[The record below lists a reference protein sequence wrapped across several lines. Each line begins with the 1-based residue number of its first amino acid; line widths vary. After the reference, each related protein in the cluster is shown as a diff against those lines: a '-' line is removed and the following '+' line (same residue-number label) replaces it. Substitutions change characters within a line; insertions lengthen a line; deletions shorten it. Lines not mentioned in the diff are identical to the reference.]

1 MPKAVKDM
9 IWSIG
14 VQHGA
19 GGAANI
25 FKNSG
30 VKAGMN
36 AASIITNVYQ
46 ERMKVNKYFSSSPQN
61 IKNSVLK
68 RFRNEMQDALSMLK

>member
-25 FKNSG
+25 FKNAG

-36 AASIITNVYQ
+36 PASIITNVYK
-46 ERMKVNKYFSSSPQN
+46 ERMKVDKYFSSSPQN
-61 IKNSVLK
+61 IKNSVLN
-68 RFRNEMQDALSMLK
+68 RFRKEMQDALNMLR